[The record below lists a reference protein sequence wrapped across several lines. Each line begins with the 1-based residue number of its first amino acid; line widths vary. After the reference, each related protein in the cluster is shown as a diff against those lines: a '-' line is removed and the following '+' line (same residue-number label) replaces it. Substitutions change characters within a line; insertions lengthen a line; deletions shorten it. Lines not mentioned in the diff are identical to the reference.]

1 MFLFVLF
8 SHFLCGDDF
17 FLLILGYFLGYTG
30 VNCETN
36 IDECAS
42 QPCVNGGVCQDLIN
56 KFKCSCP
63 AGQSPAW
70 SACLGRSDFCV
81 WLSVSQCL
89 LVWSLSVCSV
99 CLFGMDVLCLSVCQS
114 VSVGLVC
121 LLCLSGC
128 FGWLSCVCLC
138 VSLCLLVWS
147 ICSVCLLVSDDLCLG
162 VSQCQLV

>member
-1 MFLFVLF
+1 MTYVTI
-8 SHFLCGDDF
+8 F
-17 FLLILGYFLGYTG
+17 FLILYCMAMFFCLFCFLISCMVMIFFFSFLAIFIGYTG

-89 LVWSLSVCSV
+89 LVWSLSVRSV
-99 CLFGMDVLCLSVCQS
+99 CLLVWDGCLVFVCQS
-114 VSVGLVC
+114 VSVGLVY
-121 LLCLSGC
+121 LLCQ
-128 FGWLSCVCLC
+128 
-138 VSLCLLVWS
+138 
-147 ICSVCLLVSDDLCLG
+147 SVCL
-162 VSQCQLV
+162 